1 MAEERVE
8 RRLTAI
14 LAADIAGYSALMG
27 ADEARTVRDLKGH
40 QAVVLPMI
48 GEFGGR
54 IIDTAGD
61 GILAEFASVVN
72 AVKCAV
78 AVQSKMAER
87 NTAIE
92 PERRMQFRIGVNM
105 GDVIYDETRI
115 YGDGINVAAR
125 LEGIAEPGGICLSST
140 AFEHIQ
146 DKVDVTVADLGEQQ
160 LKNIVRPVRVYRVTL
175 NRSATKSDPAAP
187 AATGEASDKLPLTLA
202 DRGEQRVGN
211 IARPGRVFGL
221 APQAIAEA
229 PEPSLGRATLAKPRN
244 RAMLAA
250 VLVLVMVIAG
260 AAAWWTMRQAA
271 HHASQTV
278 SAPVSSATDLR
289 PSIAVLP
296 LVSLA
301 DVSKDDYFADGLTE
315 DIISALGRFSEF
327 VVRSRNAVFSYKGKT
342 PRPEEVGRE
351 LDVGYIVEGSIRRS
365 PERIRIS
372 IRLTDAARGALLWSE
387 QYDAEPMEIFSVQD
401 DITRRI
407 AGTLATRLTNLEL
420 AKAATKPPSSME
432 TYDLVLRG
440 RELFARVNRSANSQA
455 RALFERAIELDPA
468 YAPAYVGLGQVEL
481 NGVTEGWTAD
491 PEAALQRAENLGQKA
506 IAIDST
512 SARAHVLLGQ
522 TYIRYGDYDRALDE
536 MRRAIELNSSDPDAY
551 AGLATALLWAGD
563 VDASVKAFETAGR
576 FQANLTVTDSFTFGL
591 AYLLADRNADAIRTL
606 ERSLERNRTHL
617 YTNALLAA
625 AYAQAGRQAD
635 AARQAETVR
644 GLSPRFSNT
653 EFGSLLRRPELRAK
667 LTGALEKA
675 GL

>member
-48 GEFGGR
+48 GEFAGR

-87 NTAIE
+87 NAAIE
-92 PERRMQFRIGVNM
+92 PERRIQFRIGINM

-140 AFEHIQ
+140 ALEHVQ
-146 DKVDVTVADLGEQQ
+146 DKVDVTVADMGEQQ
-160 LKNIVRPVRVYRVTL
+160 LKNIARPVRVYRVTL
-175 NRSATKSDPAAP
+175 NRSAAKSEPVAP
-187 AATGEASDKLPLTLA
+187 AATGGAS
-202 DRGEQRVGN
+202 DRGEQQVKN
-211 IARPGRVFGL
+211 IAGPGRAFGL

-229 PEPSLGRATLAKPRN
+229 PEPSIGRATLAKPRN

-250 VLVLVMVIAG
+250 ILVLVVVSAG
-260 AAAWWTMRQAA
+260 AAAWWTSRQAA
-271 HHASQTV
+271 DHPSQTV
-278 SAPVSSATDLR
+278 SAPLSSATDVR

-301 DVSKDDYFADGLTE
+301 EAAKDDYFADGLTE

-327 VVRSRNAVFSYKGKT
+327 VVRSRNAVFPYKGKT
-342 PRPEEVGRE
+342 PRPEQVGRE
-351 LDVGYIVEGSIRRS
+351 LDVGYIVEGSVRRS

-372 IRLTDAARGALLWSE
+372 IRLTDASRGALLWSE

-401 DITRRI
+401 EITRRI
-407 AGTLATRLTNLEL
+407 AGTLATRLTKLEL
-420 AKAATKPPSSME
+420 AKAVTKPPSSME
-432 TYDLVLRG
+432 AYDLVLRG

-512 SARAHVLLGQ
+512 SPRAHVLLGQ
-522 TYIRYGDYDRALDE
+522 TYIPYADYDRALDE

-551 AGLATALLWAGD
+551 AGLATALLWAGE

-576 FQANLTVTDSFTFGL
+576 YQANLTVTDSFNFGL

-606 ERSLERNRTHL
+606 ERSLERNKTHV
-617 YTNALLAA
+617 YTNAILAA

-644 GLSPRFSNT
+644 GLSPRFNNT